1 LHRKEIVTTKWKV
14 IAAFGVLTA
23 VFLAGFVPQFLEKRR
38 VTAELQDVRTRLSTA
53 QKQMAIDEVRNLAG
67 LILLHASH
75 QNYGTARE
83 YSTQYFNKLR
93 ELADQSESATL
104 KSSASE
110 LLQSRDSIT
119 SGLAQGTSSVVSELQ
134 VLLAATYSLPDA
146 EGNLH

>member
-1 LHRKEIVTTKWKV
+1 VTTKWKV
-14 IAAFGVLTA
+14 IAAFVVITA
-23 VFLAGFVPQFLEKRR
+23 AFLAGFVPQFLEKRR

-75 QNYGTARE
+75 HNYGTARE

-146 EGNLH
+146 EGKLR